1 MTVPLLS
8 CCLVTSRL
16 NSERSYPSVLQSQK
30 MKSEEEAV
38 CKGYK
43 IGLWIR
49 TQVFQFFGCLFFFF
63 GSFFFSIS
71 PHCPLSLNSW
81 LQNDLLVLLTGCV
94 SWIQTPLSYSRKN
107 FGTNS
112 VPVCFPS
119 LPWPGC
125 HLLCRDLHL
134 CPDTSWYITWQLQA
148 PCLGWTLRTYLI
160 CSPGL
165 FLSKHQSIG

>member
-1 MTVPLLS
+1 MLS

-16 NSERSYPSVLQSQK
+16 NSEHSYLSYRDRKWSLKRKLFARDTRFVFELELRSFSSLV
-30 MKSEEEAV
+30 V
-38 CKGYK
+38 
-43 IGLWIR
+43 
-49 TQVFQFFGCLFFFF
+49 FFF
-63 GSFFFSIS
+63 GFFFSIL

-94 SWIQTPLSYSRKN
+94 SWIQTPSSYSRKN

-125 HLLCRDLHL
+125 HLLCRGLHL
-134 CPDTSWYITWQLQA
+134 CPSSSWYITWQLQA
-148 PCLGWTLRTYLI
+148 HCLGLTRRTYLI
-160 CSPGL
+160 CSLGL
-165 FLSKHQSIG
+165 FLSKHQSIE